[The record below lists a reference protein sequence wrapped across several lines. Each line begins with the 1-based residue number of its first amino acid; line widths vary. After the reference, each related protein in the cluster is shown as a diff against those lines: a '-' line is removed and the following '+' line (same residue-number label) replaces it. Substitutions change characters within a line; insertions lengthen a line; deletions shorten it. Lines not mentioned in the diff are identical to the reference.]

1 MNLSKTL
8 VSVVVLASAAL
19 ACSSSGGTTTPTDA
33 GGTDAKKD
41 AISTGDSGGGD
52 SGGGTCKPQ
61 DVSSFSPSADPAPA
75 TSAGACTAQD
85 VSDFYTFCF
94 DPGDQTKCTALTKD
108 TTKAACLKCLTTPE
122 SASKWGALIEDD
134 QGLVRNNIEGCMT
147 VKGDTA
153 CASALGA
160 SSQCTRAACP
170 DTVCPVPD
178 GDTAALNALNKCLSD
193 SEKTVCKTYADKATC
208 ANSDDGGAAAKACI
222 APSTSQDD
230 FKDTYLL
237 VANVICVAG
246 K

>member
-8 VSVVVLASAAL
+8 VSVVVLAGAAL
-19 ACSSSGGTTTPTDA
+19 ACSSSSTTTPTTDA

-41 AISTGDSGGGD
+41 AIGNPDSGDSG
-52 SGGGTCKPQ
+52 GGGTCKPQ
-61 DVSSFSPSADPAPA
+61 DVSSFTPSAEPGPA
-75 TSAGACTAQD
+75 TAAGACTTQD
-85 VSDFYTFCF
+85 VSDYYAFCF

-122 SASKWGALIEDD
+122 SAAKWGALIEDD
-134 QGLVRNNIEGCMT
+134 QGLVRNNIAGCLT
-147 VKGDTA
+147 IKGDTA
-153 CASALGA
+153 CATAIGA
-160 SSQCTRAACP
+160 SGQCSRAACP

-193 SEKTVCKTYADKATC
+193 SEKAGCKKYSDAAAC
-208 ANSDDGGAAAKACI
+208 ANADDGSAAAKACI

-237 VANVICVAG
+237 VANAICVTG